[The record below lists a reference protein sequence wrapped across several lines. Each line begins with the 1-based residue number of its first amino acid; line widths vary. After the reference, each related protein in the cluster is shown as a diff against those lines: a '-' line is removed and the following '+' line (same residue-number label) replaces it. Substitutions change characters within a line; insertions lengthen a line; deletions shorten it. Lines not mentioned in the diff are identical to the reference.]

1 MKIIKY
7 FFTLIF
13 ALTLLPVF
21 TNALDKDYC
30 DNVVYKSYYDRFG
43 GKKNLT
49 DDVKFVMGERNNRGK
64 YIQETLDYCADP
76 KLEDKCDWAK
86 FGHDRHGYDRA
97 LVNMPTFALLLN
109 NKPLYEALINEGGYA
124 YLIDN
129 GVYMVQEEQFNE
141 EFLTEAFQAVK
152 EGQVGVLEY
161 LIENYKPNLL
171 KLSGY
176 VYRSP
181 YLPHEPVNVRELA
194 KNSLEKYKE
203 RDDYARVECML
214 AIQKVIEDW
223 YKKHEYEKEYVEDA
237 KRYNEIVL
245 KWAPIYRVEND
256 MPFEFTPS
264 LDIFKL
270 QGIEENFAQSIE
282 KQIGILIENIMRDFD
297 ISAFGNPA

>member
-109 NKPLYEALINEGGYA
+109 NNHYMKP
-124 YLIDN
+124 
-129 GVYMVQEEQFNE
+129 
-141 EFLTEAFQAVK
+141 
-152 EGQVGVLEY
+152 
-161 LIENYKPNLL
+161 
-171 KLSGY
+171 
-176 VYRSP
+176 
-181 YLPHEPVNVRELA
+181 
-194 KNSLEKYKE
+194 
-203 RDDYARVECML
+203 
-214 AIQKVIEDW
+214 
-223 YKKHEYEKEYVEDA
+223 
-237 KRYNEIVL
+237 
-245 KWAPIYRVEND
+245 
-256 MPFEFTPS
+256 
-264 LDIFKL
+264 
-270 QGIEENFAQSIE
+270 
-282 KQIGILIENIMRDFD
+282 
-297 ISAFGNPA
+297 